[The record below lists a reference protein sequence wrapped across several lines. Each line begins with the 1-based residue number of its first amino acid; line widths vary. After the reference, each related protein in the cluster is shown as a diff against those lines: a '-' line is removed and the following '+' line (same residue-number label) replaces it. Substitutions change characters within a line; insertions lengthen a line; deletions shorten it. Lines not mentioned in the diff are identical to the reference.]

1 MRILITCFF
10 VLSAVYGM
18 AGVFDGMRMLPA
30 SERLARAQ
38 EIYNKEVRYKDSVIA
53 IRSLNELTSIAN
65 TLEDKPLQCLSL
77 SLLADQYA
85 RIRSAN
91 PLSTQL
97 HNEAILMAD
106 RFGLPLMKGICNYR
120 LGRYYYNFK
129 NYPFAFE
136 YMLRADNIFR
146 ELGYREVPDIDE
158 ILFFIGSI
166 YYETGDFDKA
176 ESFLQ
181 KVQEQ
186 KKIGKYVQKQSL
198 NTLALIHRQQGDT
211 INALA
216 FFNKTL
222 DVSIKHND
230 SAWTGIS
237 YSNIATIYFYQGKY
251 EKAYPLL
258 QQGTRLTLAHKL
270 KIDAYGDLLL
280 LARIDIMQN
289 RMKQAQQKMDSA
301 LALQEVVHTT
311 TGRRQLYEAQVLF
324 YEKTGQQAKAL
335 ETQHKLLLVKD
346 SLSISK
352 DQQAYKKILLRMET
366 EKHLNDIDKL
376 ETDAASSAL
385 KRNAVIAVLTL
396 LVLVMFLLYNR
407 NRLKAKNHAAVLRAE
422 KLRAEEQL
430 KNARQLLQNFTENT
444 RQKNELIEQFAA
456 ELQRLKG
463 NLTGDPLYEERLK
476 NFDKLVH
483 STILTDTEWNSFR
496 ELFDKVHK
504 GFFTRLG
511 QKLPGL
517 SLNDTRLVSLVK
529 LELGNLEM
537 ARMMGMDAEAIAQA
551 KQRLREKIHPGQD
564 GLVLEDLVQ
573 AI

>member
-10 VLSAVYGM
+10 VLSAVYCM
-18 AGVFDGMRMLPA
+18 AGVFDGMRALPA
-30 SERLARAQ
+30 NERLGRAQ
-38 EIYNKEVRYKDSVIA
+38 EIYNKDVRYKDSGTA

-91 PLSTQL
+91 ALSTQL

-146 ELGYREVPDIDE
+146 ELGYKEVPDIDE

-166 YYETGDFDKA
+166 YYETGDYDKA

-186 KKIGKYVQKQSL
+186 KTIGKYVQKQSL

-211 INALA
+211 IKALV

-222 DVSIKHND
+222 DVSIEQND

-237 YSNIATIYFYQGKY
+237 YSNIATIYFHQGKY

-258 QQGTRLTLAHKL
+258 QQATRLTLAHKL

-289 RMKQAQQKMDSA
+289 RMKLAQQKIDSA
-301 LALQEVVHTT
+301 LALHEVVFTT
-311 TGRRQLYEAQVLF
+311 TARRQLYEAQVLF

-376 ETDAASSAL
+376 EADAASSAL
-385 KRNAVIAVLTL
+385 KRNAVIAVLAL

-483 STILTDTEWNSFR
+483 STILTDAEWNSFR
-496 ELFDKVHK
+496 DLFDKVHN

-537 ARMMGMDAEAIAQA
+537 ARMMGMDAEAIGQA

>member
-1 MRILITCFF
+1 
-10 VLSAVYGM
+10 
-18 AGVFDGMRMLPA
+18 
-30 SERLARAQ
+30 
-38 EIYNKEVRYKDSVIA
+38 
-53 IRSLNELTSIAN
+53 
-65 TLEDKPLQCLSL
+65 
-77 SLLADQYA
+77 
-85 RIRSAN
+85 
-91 PLSTQL
+91 
-97 HNEAILMAD
+97 
-106 RFGLPLMKGICNYR
+106 
-120 LGRYYYNFK
+120 
-129 NYPFAFE
+129 
-136 YMLRADNIFR
+136 
-146 ELGYREVPDIDE
+146 
-158 ILFFIGSI
+158 
-166 YYETGDFDKA
+166 
-176 ESFLQ
+176 
-181 KVQEQ
+181 
-186 KKIGKYVQKQSL
+186 
-198 NTLALIHRQQGDT
+198 
-211 INALA
+211 LA

>member
-1 MRILITCFF
+1 
-10 VLSAVYGM
+10 
-18 AGVFDGMRMLPA
+18 
-30 SERLARAQ
+30 
-38 EIYNKEVRYKDSVIA
+38 
-53 IRSLNELTSIAN
+53 
-65 TLEDKPLQCLSL
+65 
-77 SLLADQYA
+77 
-85 RIRSAN
+85 
-91 PLSTQL
+91 
-97 HNEAILMAD
+97 
-106 RFGLPLMKGICNYR
+106 
-120 LGRYYYNFK
+120 
-129 NYPFAFE
+129 
-136 YMLRADNIFR
+136 
-146 ELGYREVPDIDE
+146 
-158 ILFFIGSI
+158 
-166 YYETGDFDKA
+166 
-176 ESFLQ
+176 
-181 KVQEQ
+181 
-186 KKIGKYVQKQSL
+186 VQKQSL

-385 KRNAVIAVLTL
+385 KRNAVIAVLAL

>member
-1 MRILITCFF
+1 MRSLFVCFF
-10 VLSAVYGM
+10 LLASIYSI
-18 AGVFDGMRMLPA
+18 AGVFDDVRSLPA
-30 SERLARAQ
+30 AERMARTQ
-38 EIYNKEVRYKDSVIA
+38 EIFNKQVRYKDSVTS
-53 IRSLNELTSIAN
+53 IRSLNELASIAN
-65 TLEDKPLQCLSL
+65 SLNDKQLQCLSV

-97 HNEAILMAD
+97 HQEAINMAE

-146 ELGYREVPDIDE
+146 EMGYKEVPDIDE

-166 YYETGDFDKA
+166 YYETGDYDKA

-186 KKIGKYVQKQSL
+186 KAIGKYIKKQSL
-198 NTLALIHRQQGDT
+198 NTLALIRRQRGDT
-211 INALA
+211 TNALVY
-216 FFNKTL
+216 FEKTL
-222 DVSIKHND
+222 AISIAQND
-230 SAWTGIS
+230 SVWMGIC
-237 YSNIATIYFYQGKY
+237 YSNIGTIYFYQGKY

-258 QQGTRLTLAHKL
+258 QKASLLSIQHRQVADAH
-270 KIDAYGDLLL
+270 GDLLL

-289 RMKQAQQKMDSA
+289 RIKQAQQKIDSA
-301 LALQEVVHTT
+301 VAMQKTIFT
-311 TGRRQLYEAQVLF
+311 PAARKQLYEAQALM

-335 ETQHKLLLVKD
+335 EAQHKLLLVKD
-346 SLSISK
+346 SLSLSK
-352 DQQAYKKILLRMET
+352 DQQAYKTILLRMET
-366 EKHLNDIDKL
+366 EKHLNDLDKL
-376 ETDAASSAL
+376 EADAASSAL
-385 KRNAVIAVLTL
+385 KRNAVIAVLAL
-396 LVLVMFLLYNR
+396 LVVVMFLLYNR
-407 NRLKAKNHAAVLRAE
+407 NRMKANNHAAVLQAE

-444 RQKNELIEQFAA
+444 RQKNDLIEQFAA

-463 NLTGDPLYEERLK
+463 NLTGDPMYEERLK

-483 STILTDTEWNSFR
+483 STILTDAEWNSFR

-504 GFFTRLG
+504 DFFTRLT

-517 SLNDTRLVSLVK
+517 SLNDTRLISLIK

-537 ARMMGMDAEAIAQA
+537 ARMMGMDAASIEQA

-564 GLVLEDLVQ
+564 GLELKDLVH